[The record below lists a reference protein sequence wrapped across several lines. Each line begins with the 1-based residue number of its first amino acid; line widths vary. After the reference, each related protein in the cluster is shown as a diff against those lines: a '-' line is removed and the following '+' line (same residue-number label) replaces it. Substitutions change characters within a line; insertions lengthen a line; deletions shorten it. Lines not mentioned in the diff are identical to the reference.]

1 MKSKADVNLER
12 FEGRSF
18 ILGREGHIYIDST
31 TASKQHAEIRI
42 MDGKIHLRDLDS
54 TNGTFVMK
62 NNSRVRFDRGFV
74 DPEQLVVIGGKT
86 HVVMDLLAI
95 ATDFAAVDEGKTEIA
110 VGETAA
116 ERAEVRRA

>member
-1 MKSKADVNLER
+1 MKSKTDVNLER

-18 ILGREGHIYIDST
+18 ILGREGHIYIDSI

-42 MDGKIHLRDLDS
+42 IDGRIHLRDLDS

-62 NNSRVRFDRGFV
+62 NNLRVRFDRGFV

-86 HVVMDLLAI
+86 HVVMELLAI
-95 ATDFAAVDEGKTEIA
+95 ATDFAAVDEGLTEIA
-110 VGETAA
+110 VREHGADRAA
-116 ERAEVRRA
+116 VR